1 MAHSGETTR
10 NLRIGAVVAVSLLIG
25 MAFLFFIGSE
35 QKMFARKN
43 EYKVSL
49 ESVAGLAE
57 GSTVQMSGVTIGTVR
72 DIFLPRNPNDRQ
84 VDITIVVDRKYSE
97 RIRQDSRARMR
108 KMGLIAA
115 DSLID
120 ISPGNANLPEIPA
133 GGIIPAQ
140 KATNVDQL
148 IASGGDL
155 VDNFVQISYSLKNVL
170 ERVDRGEGL
179 LGELTSSP
187 QNKQKLTDVLMT
199 TLNRTNT
206 VLEQVQSGEGV
217 VGKFVFDEEFG
228 SEIAGSVRQSA
239 ASLQRILAS
248 LQGGVEGGEGAL
260 PALLNDPA
268 GRERVITILDNLQ
281 TTSENLATFSR
292 SFQTGEGIVPR
303 LLNDREYG
311 EQTLRE
317 FQGLVARLNS
327 VAAKLDQ
334 GEGTAGRLISDPT
347 IYESINDILIGINE
361 SRLLRYLIRNRQ
373 AAGIQKRYDA
383 TRDGAATSTA
393 PPATG
398 TVPEPELPRDAIE
411 PPPATSTQPPA
422 TTTTQPPG

>member
-1 MAHSGETTR
+1 MANPGETTR

-72 DIFLPRNPNDRQ
+72 DIFLPRDPNDRQ
-84 VDITIVVDRKYSE
+84 VDITIVVDRKYAE

-120 ISPGNANLPEIPA
+120 ISPGTANVPEIPA
-133 GGIIPAQ
+133 GGVIPAQ

-155 VDNFVQISYSLKNVL
+155 VDNFVQLSYSLKNIL

-187 QNKQKLTDVLMT
+187 QNKQKLTDVLLT
-199 TLNRTNT
+199 TLNRTNA

-228 SEIAGSVRQSA
+228 NEISGSVRQSA
-239 ASLQRILAS
+239 ASLQRILGS

-281 TTSENLATFSR
+281 TTSENLAAFSV
-292 SFQTGEGIVPR
+292 SFREGQGIVPR
-303 LLNDREYG
+303 LLNDRQYG
-311 EQTLRE
+311 EETLKE

-327 VAAKLDQ
+327 VASKLDQ
-334 GEGTAGRLISDPT
+334 GEGTAGRLISDPA

-383 TRDGAATSTA
+383 TQAGEKKTA
-393 PPATG
+393 SPEANA
-398 TVPEPELPRDAIE
+398 VPEPELPADAIE
-411 PPPATSTQPPA
+411 PPPETTTQPPPA
-422 TTTTQPPG
+422 TTTQPPGA